1 MLNTKPLFAV
11 LALISV
17 LLCIWALPSAYGY
30 WMYATGIPYVEDE
43 STDVELKYFPIR
55 GEDNID
61 TETDNE
67 NETAQSDGLTVILKA
82 LNNETASG
90 STSKLNA
97 YIDKRIK
104 NFNKLEYGSVD
115 VKEDVVSMLSDVESI
130 NPDFEFILS
139 GKVVGSGK
147 NKYVESFYLYMIE
160 KDVFEEAMNKWENSG
175 LSESNYERDPSIFQ
189 EYFYPVTRVFIEKDA
204 YGSWRAKVADLGY
217 AGYGYYEGSNNGGGQ
232 KVWTFDPVSWT
243 AGTP

>member
-17 LLCIWALPSAYGY
+17 LLFIWALPSAYGY
-30 WMYATGIPYVEDE
+30 WMYATGVPYVEDE

-55 GEDNID
+55 GEDNLD

-67 NETAQSDGLTVILKA
+67 NETAQSDGLTVIVNA
-82 LNNETASG
+82 LNNETTSG
-90 STSKLNA
+90 SKSQLNQ
-97 YIDKRIK
+97 YIDKRVQ

-115 VKEDVVSMLSDVESI
+115 VKEDVVSMLSDVEAI

-139 GKVVGSGK
+139 GKIVGSGK

-160 KDVFEEAMNKWENSG
+160 KDAYEEAMNKWESSG

-204 YGSWRAKVADLGY
+204 YGSWRAKVVDIGY
-217 AGYGYYEGSNNGGGQ
+217 AGYGYYDGSNNGGGQ
-232 KVWTFDPVSWT
+232 KAWTFAPDSWT

>member
-11 LALISV
+11 LALIAV
-17 LLCIWALPSAYGY
+17 LLCIWALPSVYGE
-30 WMYATGIPYVEDE
+30 WMYATGVPYVEDE
-43 STDVELKYFPIR
+43 STNVELKYFPIR

-67 NETAQSDGLTVILKA
+67 NETAQSDGLSVIIKA
-82 LNNETASG
+82 LNNETMSG

-97 YIDKRIK
+97 YIDKRVK

-115 VKEDVVSMLSDVESI
+115 VKEDVVSMLDDVEAI

-139 GKVVGSGK
+139 GNIVGSGK
-147 NKYVESFYLYMIE
+147 NKHVESFYLYMIE
-160 KDVFEEAMNKWENSG
+160 KDVFEAAMAKWESSG

-204 YGSWRAKVADLGY
+204 YGSWRARVADLGY
-217 AGYGYYEGSNNGGGQ
+217 TGYGYYEGSNNGGGQ
-232 KVWTFDPVSWT
+232 KAWSFDPDSWT
-243 AGTP
+243 AGSP